1 MENYIMTKNFD
12 STIRRFENG
21 YCNGIAYLEPLFDLS
36 EIRCYRIKDND
47 YKIVTVFKNKK
58 WKIIKNT
65 FKEKYPS
72 FNELKEFVRNILH
85 VPKEV

>member
-1 MENYIMTKNFD
+1 MGRFIMAKKFD

-47 YKIVTVFKNKK
+47 YKIVTIFKNKK

-65 FKEKYPS
+65 FEEKNPS
-72 FNELKEFVRNILH
+72 FTKLKEYVKNILSIT
-85 VPKEV
+85 KEV